1 MVYFSEFNVC
11 SVAGQEAIRRMKDG
25 GYSPVFPN
33 RWSFVSPGYTSI
45 VIAFVKGTCGREKSP
60 GNWLQWNE
68 MLLRGY
74 RLVGLHITRDSMWE
88 DILAAY
94 EQHMEEKV
102 VFIGDFNVS
111 HRESYGKRKKED
123 LMKMGAA
130 DAFAAWHGAETDGE
144 AGYTYVYT
152 GWDGRKGYTRID
164 YALLSPAA
172 LNCLVSMENRQNCYE
187 AGLSDHAALVLE
199 LK

>member
-1 MVYFSEFNVC
+1 
-11 SVAGQEAIRRMKDG
+11 
-25 GYSPVFPN
+25 
-33 RWSFVSPGYTSI
+33 
-45 VIAFVKGTCGREKSP
+45 
-60 GNWLQWNE
+60 
-68 MLLRGY
+68 
-74 RLVGLHITRDSMWE
+74 
-88 DILAAY
+88 
-94 EQHMEEKV
+94 MEEKV

-152 GWDGRKGYTRID
+152 GWDGKKGYTRID

-172 LNCLVSMENRQNCYE
+172 QSCLVSMENRQNCYE